1 MNLSP
6 TATATGPI
14 TDWSASAL
22 SAAIHAKTVSCREVM
37 QAYLSRIDQVNPTV
51 NAIINRLDASTLL
64 AQADARDAQLA
75 RGESMGWMHGMPQAI
90 KDLCNTAGIA
100 TTQGSPLLRNFVP
113 AQDGLLVQRM
123 KAAGS
128 IVIGKTNTP
137 EFGLGSHTF
146 NEVFGVTRNAYEPS
160 RTAGGSSGG
169 AAVSLAL
176 RLLPVADGSDF
187 MGSLRNPAGWNNVF
201 GLRPSQGRVPMWP
214 ASDVWVTQLSTE
226 GPMGRTVQ
234 DVAQLLDVQAGFDP
248 RAPLSISD
256 GARFT
261 GPLDGLDC
269 RQVRIG
275 WLGDLSGYLAIEPGI
290 LEVCGQG
297 LARLEKLGCAVES
310 IPLGASPE
318 PIWQAWLVWRRTLV
332 AARIAP
338 FLLNPKNRSQIKPEA
353 LWEHD
358 QACAL
363 NGDAFLSASVQRTVF
378 YQHLLTLFE
387 QRDFLALPVTQV
399 WPFEFG
405 QRWPSHI
412 NGVAMDTY
420 HRWMEVVIY
429 ATFAGLPC
437 ISVPVGFDARGLPM
451 GMQLI
456 GKPRGDFELL
466 RLAHAYEQAAQDVLR
481 RQPPERKSL

>member
-1 MNLSP
+1 MNPSPSPVLAITALNASDLSR
-6 TATATGPI
+6 
-14 TDWSASAL
+14 
-22 SAAIHAKTVSCREVM
+22 AIHSKQVSCREVM
-37 QAYLSRIDQVNPTV
+37 QAYLARIADQNPHF
-51 NAIINRLDASTLL
+51 NAIVSLQPSDLL
-64 AQADARDAQLA
+64 LRQADERDAQLA

-100 TTQGSPLLRNFVP
+100 TTQGSPLLRNFIP
-113 AQDGLLVQRM
+113 PQDGLLVKRM
-123 KAAGS
+123 RAAGS

-146 NEVFGVTRNAYEPS
+146 NEVFGATRNAYDPS
-160 RTAGGSSGG
+160 HSAGGSSGG
-169 AAVSLAL
+169 AAVALAL

-214 ASDVWVTQLSTE
+214 AFDVWVAQLGTE

-318 PIWQAWLVWRRTLV
+318 PIWQAWLVWRRALV

-358 QACAL
+358 QARTL
-363 NGDAFLSASVQRTVF
+363 NGNDFLSASVQRTVF

-387 QRDFLALPVTQV
+387 KHDVLALPVAQV
-399 WPFEFG
+399 WPFELG

-466 RLAHAYEQAAQDVLR
+466 RPAHAYEQAAQDVLT
-481 RQPPERKSL
+481 RQPTEGILS